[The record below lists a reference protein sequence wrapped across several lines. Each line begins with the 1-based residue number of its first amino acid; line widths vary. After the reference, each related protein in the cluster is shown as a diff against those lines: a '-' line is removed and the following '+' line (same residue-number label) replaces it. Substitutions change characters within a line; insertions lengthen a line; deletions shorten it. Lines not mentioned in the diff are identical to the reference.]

1 MRALSES
8 QDEEAQAAMNGTTT
22 TRHTELNPP
31 AAAHSPLE
39 IPAADALLVS
49 VIIPAFNEAA
59 MLQPTL
65 SAVCRYLDSLHHQY
79 RWEVIVVNDGSR
91 DQTGS
96 IADLFAASHRGVRVV
111 HHPRNCGLGQALRSG
126 FDASRGD
133 YVVVLDSDLSYAP
146 DHIGLLLNR
155 IRATQAKVVGASP
168 YAPGGKVSHVP
179 WLRRVMS
186 AWANRFLSAVAGSS
200 LSTLTGMVR
209 VYEGRFIRALS
220 LRSIGMEVSP
230 EIVYKSLLLRAQIDE
245 IPAHLDWK
253 LQQAVQGGRSSSMR
267 VLPHILSTVFTGFI
281 FSPFVFFLL
290 PGVLLLTLAIY
301 TNVWMMVHFYEHY
314 LALTQYDW
322 VFTRA
327 SVAVGQAYQAFPHTF
342 IVGGLSSMLAIQ
354 LISLGVLSLQSKQ
367 YFEELF
373 HLGSAMYRHA
383 REKPETA
390 DQAREDL
397 GPSM

>member
-1 MRALSES
+1 MHSLRG
-8 QDEEAQAAMNGTTT
+8 QHEETQTVMNATTT
-22 TRHTELNPP
+22 TRRTETDPP
-31 AAAHSPLE
+31 SAGAALLE
-39 IPAADALLVS
+39 TGTVEALLVS
-49 VIIPAFNEAA
+49 VVIPAFNEAA

-65 SAVCRYLDSLHHQY
+65 STVCRYMESLEPQY
-79 RWEVIVVNDGSR
+79 RWELIVVNDGSR
-91 DQTGS
+91 DQTGP
-96 IADLFAASHRGVRVV
+96 IADLFAASHRSVRVV

-126 FDASRGD
+126 FEASRGD

-168 YAPGGKVSHVP
+168 YAPGGKVSYVP

-186 AWANRFLSAVAGSS
+186 AWANRFLSTVAGSS

-290 PGVLLLTLAIY
+290 PGLVLLTLAIY
-301 TNVWMMVHFYEHY
+301 TNAWMLVHFYDHY
-314 LALTQYDW
+314 QALTQYDW

-327 SVAVGQAYQAFPHTF
+327 SVAVGLAYQAFPHTF

-373 HLGSAMYRHA
+373 HLGSAMYRYA
-383 REKPETA
+383 REKPEMA
-390 DQAREDL
+390 NQAGEGL